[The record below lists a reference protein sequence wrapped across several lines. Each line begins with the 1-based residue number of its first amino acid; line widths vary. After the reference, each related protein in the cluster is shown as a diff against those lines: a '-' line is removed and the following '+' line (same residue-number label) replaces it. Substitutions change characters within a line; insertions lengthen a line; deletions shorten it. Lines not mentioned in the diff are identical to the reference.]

1 MQLTNKTIMLPRSDG
16 SVSPY
21 TVQGNGSYP
30 VSSDPLKS
38 RKVYAAA
45 HVVCNPLADQ
55 HVNDQSLIDWE
66 RTLQYRR
73 YLWSLGLSVAEAM
86 DTAQRGMGLDWET
99 SKELI
104 RQSISEAKAV
114 GGEIACGAGTDQLT
128 SYENLTLRDIEEA
141 YLEQCDF
148 IENHGGRVILM
159 ASRALAACAK
169 GPDDYFQVYEKVL
182 SHIKKPV
189 ILHWLGEVFDPHL
202 LNYWGYKDQDAAMRV
217 CLDIITSLSEKVD
230 GIKLSL
236 LDPKIEVTMRNL
248 LPQGVRMYTG
258 DDFHYHTL
266 IRGDQDGYSH
276 ALLGIFDAIAP
287 AASAA
292 IRALDQQDLQRYDQI
307 MEPTIALS
315 RHIFKKPT
323 YYYKTGIVFMAYLNG
338 HQPHFRMVAGL
349 ESARSIIHL
358 SELFQLADQANLIL
372 DPELATHRMKLAL
385 ELSGIAQ

>member
-1 MQLTNKTIMLPRSDG
+1 MLPRSDG

-21 TVQGNGSYP
+21 TIKGNAPFQVPSG
-30 VSSDPLKS
+30 PLQS

-45 HVVCNPLADQ
+45 HVVCNPVSD
-55 HVNDQSLIDWE
+55 HSVNNLPLIDWE
-66 RTLQYRR
+66 HTLQYRR

-104 RQSISEAKAV
+104 RQSIAEAKTV

-128 SYENLTLRDIEEA
+128 SYDNITLHDVEET
-141 YLEQCDF
+141 YIEQCDF
-148 IENHGGRVILM
+148 IESHGGRVILM
-159 ASRALAACAK
+159 ASRALAALAK

-182 SHIKKPV
+182 SHVKKPV

-202 LNYWGYKDQDAAMRV
+202 PAYWGYKDQESAMKS
-217 CLDIITSLSEKVD
+217 CLDIISSLSEKID
-230 GIKLSL
+230 GIKISL
-236 LDPKIEVTMRNL
+236 LEPEIEIKMRNL

-266 IRGDQDGYSH
+266 IRGDQDGYSD
-276 ALLGIFDAIAP
+276 ALLGIFNAIAP
-287 AASAA
+287 AAAAA
-292 IRALDQQDLQRYDQI
+292 IHALDQNDVQTYNQI
-307 MEPTIALS
+307 MEPTVALS

-338 HQPHFRMVAGL
+338 HQPHFRMVAGQ
-349 ESARSIIHL
+349 ESARSILHL
-358 SELFQLADQANLIL
+358 SELFKLADQAHLIS
-372 DPELATHRMKLAL
+372 DPELALHRMKLVL
-385 ELSGIAQ
+385 ELSGISQ